1 MGCDVEHEFGDLYG
15 ETMDDRHA
23 GDYELMELGFEV
35 ARRDLDWA
43 EQFVDRI
50 EQMLREMGALE

>member
-1 MGCDVEHEFGDLYG
+1 MEHEFSDLYG

-23 GDYELMELGFEV
+23 GDCELMELGFEV